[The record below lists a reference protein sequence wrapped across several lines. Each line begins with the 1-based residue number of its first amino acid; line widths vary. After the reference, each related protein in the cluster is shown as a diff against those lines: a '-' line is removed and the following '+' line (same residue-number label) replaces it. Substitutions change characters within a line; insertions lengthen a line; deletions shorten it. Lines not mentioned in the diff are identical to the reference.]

1 MDKLIE
7 SVWNRAR
14 QIEHRNPDV
23 WRQDFAGAWI
33 RRDQYG
39 VMSKF
44 GWVIDHIKPKSMN
57 GDDSLD
63 DLQALHWKNNISKGN
78 NYLEVETCVTSE
90 GLDNIHKQ
98 KKWKLNILK

>member
-7 SVWNRAR
+7 SVRNRAG

-63 DLQALHWKNNISKGN
+63 NLQALHWKNNISKGN

>member
-63 DLQALHWKNNISKGN
+63 NLQALHWKNNISKGN

>member
-1 MDKLIE
+1 
-7 SVWNRAR
+7 
-14 QIEHRNPDV
+14 
-23 WRQDFAGAWI
+23 
-33 RRDQYG
+33 
-39 VMSKF
+39 
-44 GWVIDHIKPKSMN
+44 MN

-63 DLQALHWKNNISKGN
+63 NLQALHWKNNISKGN